1 MRAAKRK
8 RKPKVTPNKAT
19 PKKATPNQATPKKAK
34 SEKAKPNKAKSNK
47 ATQNKGRAKQGFL
60 ALGRFTSDPGFAVV
74 GDGNWIP
81 PGNAFVLYLMVH
93 EPLEHE
99 RERAAFLRNM
109 PRLCRHALAW
119 SGSMLR
125 LGSYVEDSYYDARK
139 AATLVRKH
147 YGKAAKPVQLS
158 RAEKRE
164 LATDDFDPKVLP
176 AYEEYVADYGDAVP
190 WARFYDD
197 LHRWLVEAHARH
209 PIRLV
214 LRPALDGELSP
225 LHVKS
230 MQCLLALD
238 LAAVAANPA
247 PWVGDF
253 LGQVVVHAAR
263 FPLDEARARM
273 LAPWAHRA
281 PDHVAEEVRLAL
293 SDDEFAT
300 LDPYLALRIL
310 IVNHRR
316 FAAHGARL
324 APRIEAAFSRLW
336 AAHPEIAE
344 VDRVAWTI
352 RNSLPFARET
362 PVLEVLLA
370 EVARHPE
377 GYARVLADLVLQ
389 MSDYDRA
396 TATRLADALRS

>member
-1 MRAAKRK
+1 MGAAKRK
-8 RKPKVTPNKAT
+8 PTKARPKRTTTKST
-19 PKKATPNQATPKKAK
+19 KTKAK
-34 SEKAKPNKAKSNK
+34 TKPTTKPETKPTKARKAKPKEE
-47 ATQNKGRAKQGFL
+47 RAKQGPP
-60 ALGRFTSDPGFAVV
+60 ALGRFASDPGFAVV
-74 GDGNWIP
+74 GDGNWMP
-81 PGNAFVLYLMVH
+81 PGDAFVLYVVLR
-93 EPLEHE
+93 EPLEDDH
-99 RERAAFLRNM
+99 ERAAFLRNV

-125 LGSYVEDSYYDARK
+125 LGSYVEQSYYDERK

-147 YGKAAKPVQLS
+147 YGKAAKPVKLS

-176 AYEEYVADYGDAVP
+176 AVEEYFADYGNEAP
-190 WARFYDD
+190 WARFYED
-197 LHRWLVEAHARH
+197 LHRWLVEAHARY

-214 LRPALDGELSP
+214 LRPALDGKLSP

-230 MQCLLALD
+230 MESLLALD
-238 LAAVAANPA
+238 LAAIAANPA

-263 FPLDEARARM
+263 FPLDEARAHM
-273 LAPWAHRA
+273 LAPWADRA

-300 LDPYLALRIL
+300 LDPYVAIRTL
-310 IVNHRR
+310 IVNHDR
-316 FAAHGARL
+316 FAAHGARF
-324 APRIEAAFSRLW
+324 APRIEKTFARLW
-336 AAHPEIAE
+336 AAHPEPAV

-352 RNSLPFARET
+352 RNSLPFARKT

-370 EVARHPE
+370 EVARHRE
-377 GYARVLADLVLQ
+377 GYARVLADLVPQ
-389 MSDYDRA
+389 MLDYDRA
-396 TATRLADALRS
+396 TATRLDDALRS